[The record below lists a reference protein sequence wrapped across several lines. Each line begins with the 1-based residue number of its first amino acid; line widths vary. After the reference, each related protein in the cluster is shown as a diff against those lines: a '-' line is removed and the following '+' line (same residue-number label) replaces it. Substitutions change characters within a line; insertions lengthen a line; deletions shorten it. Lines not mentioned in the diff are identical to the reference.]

1 MPLNPEQLLK
11 AVKLDGKTFETEEEF
26 VAEFSKQYAP
36 VDAPISEEKK
46 QKVIGGLLGTLET
59 TLKRETKEF
68 GVEYEIDKKKPFQD
82 TLAEVLGVIREAKNT
97 EFEALKASAGTGSTE
112 AVAKLTSEVDKWKN
126 KFNDEK
132 ALREQG
138 VTQWQA
144 KEQEYEGKIKNTKK
158 EYIFTKEKE
167 KYTKFK
173 TGITE
178 LEKIGFDQVFNSKYK
193 NDTDENDGL
202 IITDLSG
209 KQIPDPKV
217 AGRFLSFAEVLEMEG
232 KAQNVWELNPHTAK
246 NSQPQ
251 PTRTQPIVQTPDNG
265 HPTRKIAQP
274 INAKV

>member
-112 AVAKLTSEVDKWKN
+112 AVAKLTADVDKWKN

-138 VTQWQA
+138 VTQWQQ
-144 KEQEYEGKIKNTKK
+144 KEQEYEGKLKNVKK
-158 EYIFTKEKE
+158 DYKLTDTYSSAVKWKS
-167 KYTKFK
+167 
-173 TGITE
+173 GITE
-178 LEKIGFDQVFNSKYK
+178 IEKIGFDSMIKNKY
-193 NDTDENDGL
+193 NVDLDETDNL
-202 IITDLSG
+202 IVTDKQG
-209 KQIPDPKV
+209 KQIPNPKV
-217 AGRFLSFAEVLEMEG
+217 AGQALSFAEVLEMEG
-232 KAQNVWELNPHTAK
+232 VAQKVWELNPHTQK
-246 NSQPQ
+246 NNQAQPI
-251 PTRTQPIVQTPDNG
+251 RTQPIVQAPDNG
-265 HPTRKIAQP
+265 QPTRKIAQP